1 MQGKLYDS
9 KCALNNDY
17 GLYDYLKESTTH
29 KDELKPYGRVDR
41 SRYAFSYQ
49 ESSHN
54 YLGLPEYRKI
64 IGDKYC
70 YYFSGDTDK
79 DDKIQRIY
87 IKRIKGFDEI
97 ELSVYSMAILIELL
111 GECKKFLDEYPDW
124 KLELSLSADLCAD
137 NIERQTY
144 DFDDCFKQVVKKYEI
159 VKKEYE
165 IQRDINRKKA
175 NDVLKGIKL
184 YKEKSYKGGILWT
197 IKNTLAKH

>member
-1 MQGKLYDS
+1 M
-9 KCALNNDY
+9 
-17 GLYDYLKESTTH
+17 
-29 KDELKPYGRVDR
+29 
-41 SRYAFSYQ
+41 
-49 ESSHN
+49 
-54 YLGLPEYRKI
+54 
-64 IGDKYC
+64 IG
-70 YYFSGDTDK
+70 
-79 DDKIQRIY
+79 IY

-165 IQRDINRKKA
+165 IQREINRKKA